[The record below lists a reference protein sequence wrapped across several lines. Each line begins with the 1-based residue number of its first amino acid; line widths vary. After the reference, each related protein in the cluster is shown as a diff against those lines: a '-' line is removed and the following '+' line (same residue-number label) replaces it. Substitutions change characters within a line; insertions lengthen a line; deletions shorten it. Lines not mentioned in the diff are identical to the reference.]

1 MDREKIAKECVSIF
15 KKVWIWL
22 EGLVKKMYER
32 MMDKSVQPEIN
43 DIKQHIGLNGCKF
56 LQILEDALMKRY
68 DIQREIRFPFGNNY
82 GWGYKY
88 SHKTKH
94 LCYTFF
100 EKDAITIT
108 LQIGDKEV
116 QLLNQVLS
124 TLSLKTQSLWE
135 NRYPCGNNGGW
146 VHVRI
151 LSEDD
156 LDDAIK
162 LIEIRKKPR
171 IVQEK

>member
-1 MDREKIAKECVSIF
+1 
-15 KKVWIWL
+15 
-22 EGLVKKMYER
+22 MYER
-32 MMDKSVQPEIN
+32 MIDKSVQPEIN
-43 DIKQHIGLNGCKF
+43 DIERYIGLNGCRY
-56 LQILEDALMKRY
+56 LQFLEDALMKRY
-68 DIQREIRFPFGNNY
+68 NIQREIRFPFGNTY

-94 LCYTFF
+94 LCYLFF

-108 LQIGDKEV
+108 LQIGDREV
-116 QLLNQVLS
+116 PLLNQMLPTFS
-124 TLSLKTQSLWE
+124 SKTQSLWE
-135 NRYPCGNNGGW
+135 HRYLCGENGGW

-171 IVQEK
+171 IIQNE

>member
-1 MDREKIAKECVSIF
+1 MKYVFHLAIITV
-15 KKVWIWL
+15 
-22 EGLVKKMYER
+22 GGTNT
-32 MMDKSVQPEIN
+32 P
-43 DIKQHIGLNGCKF
+43 IKQSTSA
-56 LQILEDALMKRY
+56 IL
-68 DIQREIRFPFGNNY
+68 
-82 GWGYKY
+82 
-88 SHKTKH
+88 
-94 LCYTFF
+94 FF

-124 TLSLKTQSLWE
+124 TLSSKTQSLWE

-162 LIEIRKKPR
+162 LVEIRKKPR

>member
-1 MDREKIAKECVSIF
+1 
-15 KKVWIWL
+15 
-22 EGLVKKMYER
+22 MYER
-32 MMDKSVQPEIN
+32 MIDKSVQPEIN
-43 DIKQHIGLNGCKF
+43 DIERYIGLNGCRY
-56 LQILEDALMKRY
+56 LQFLEDALMKRY
-68 DIQREIRFPFGNNY
+68 NIQREICFPFGNTY

-94 LCYTFF
+94 LCYLFF

-108 LQIGDKEV
+108 MQIGDREV
-116 QLLNQVLS
+116 PLLNQMLPTFS
-124 TLSLKTQSLWE
+124 SKTQSLWE
-135 NRYPCGNNGGW
+135 HRYLCGENGGW

-171 IVQEK
+171 IIQN

>member
-1 MDREKIAKECVSIF
+1 M
-15 KKVWIWL
+15 
-22 EGLVKKMYER
+22 MYER
-32 MMDKSVQPEIN
+32 MIDKSVQPEIS
-43 DIKQHIGLNGCKF
+43 DIERHIGLNGCRY
-56 LQILEDALMKRY
+56 LQFLEDAFMKRY
-68 DIQREIRFPFGNNY
+68 NIQREIRFPFGNTY

-94 LCYTFF
+94 LCYLFF

-108 LQIGDKEV
+108 LQIGDREV
-116 QLLNQVLS
+116 PLLNQMLPTFS
-124 TLSLKTQSLWE
+124 SKTQSLWE
-135 NRYPCGNNGGW
+135 HRYLCGENGGW

-171 IVQEK
+171 IIQN

>member
-1 MDREKIAKECVSIF
+1 
-15 KKVWIWL
+15 
-22 EGLVKKMYER
+22 MYER
-32 MMDKSVQPEIN
+32 MIDKSVQPEIN
-43 DIKQHIGLNGCKF
+43 DIERYIGLNGCRY
-56 LQILEDALMKRY
+56 LQFLEDALMKRY
-68 DIQREIRFPFGNNY
+68 NIQREIRFPFGNTY

-94 LCYTFF
+94 LCYLFF

-108 LQIGDKEV
+108 LQIGDREV
-116 QLLNQVLS
+116 PLLNQMLPTFS
-124 TLSLKTQSLWE
+124 SKTQSLWE
-135 NRYPCGNNGGW
+135 HRYLCGENGGW

-171 IVQEK
+171 IIQN

>member
-1 MDREKIAKECVSIF
+1 MI
-15 KKVWIWL
+15 
-22 EGLVKKMYER
+22 
-32 MMDKSVQPEIN
+32 DKSVQPEIN
-43 DIKQHIGLNGCKF
+43 DIERYIGLNGCRY
-56 LQILEDALMKRY
+56 LQFLEDALMKRY
-68 DIQREIRFPFGNNY
+68 NIQREIRFPFGNTY

-94 LCYTFF
+94 LCYLFF

-108 LQIGDKEV
+108 LQIGDREV
-116 QLLNQVLS
+116 PLLNQMLPTFS
-124 TLSLKTQSLWE
+124 SKTQSLWE
-135 NRYPCGNNGGW
+135 HRYLCGENGGW

-171 IVQEK
+171 IIQNE

>member
-1 MDREKIAKECVSIF
+1 
-15 KKVWIWL
+15 
-22 EGLVKKMYER
+22 MYER
-32 MMDKSVQPEIN
+32 MIDKSVQPEIN
-43 DIKQHIGLNGCKF
+43 DIERYIGLNGCRY
-56 LQILEDALMKRY
+56 LQFLEDALMKRY
-68 DIQREIRFPFGNNY
+68 NIQREIRFPFGNTY
-82 GWGYKY
+82 GWGYKC

-94 LCYTFF
+94 LCYLFF

-108 LQIGDKEV
+108 LQIGDREV
-116 QLLNQVLS
+116 PLLNQMLPTFS
-124 TLSLKTQSLWE
+124 SKTQSLWE
-135 NRYPCGNNGGW
+135 HRYRCGENGGW

-171 IVQEK
+171 IIQNE

>member
-1 MDREKIAKECVSIF
+1 
-15 KKVWIWL
+15 
-22 EGLVKKMYER
+22 MYER
-32 MMDKSVQPEIN
+32 MIDKSVQPEIN
-43 DIKQHIGLNGCKF
+43 DIERHIGLNGCRY
-56 LQILEDALMKRY
+56 LQFLEDALMKRY
-68 DIQREIRFPFGNNY
+68 NIQREIRFPFGNTY

-94 LCYTFF
+94 LCYLFF

-108 LQIGDKEV
+108 LQIGDREV
-116 QLLNQVLS
+116 PLLNQMLPTFS
-124 TLSLKTQSLWE
+124 SKTQSLWE
-135 NRYPCGNNGGW
+135 HRYLCGENGGW

-171 IVQEK
+171 IIQNE